1 MGGHSGLCP
10 NSGAHCQQW
19 HGAPLGGQHSEREA
33 VYRVS
38 RFFAERCSKKALED
52 FGRPGPGCFAGPRAV
67 RLWFDIPSEF
77 RPDGPLPSGLDKV
90 QWQTRRAVSW
100 LELTEPTLS
109 HLLLQ
114 IGRVV
119 VRGVGYRHLI
129 GATWY
134 GTILLLDN
142 PEEPLPISEMIPI
155 LSSRHVRIWWGF
167 SPPNEPMDLLFRCH
181 RDPGESGT
189 PPPHGQPYGNRN
201 NRGPPEEE
209 EVEEEQEEE
218 EQEEQ
223 EEEEGGQGGGED
235 DDDDDDAVR
244 WPGGEDDDDDDD
256 SVRRPGNKKKT
267 RPPSQVDSKTRI
279 LRSGR
284 RILAAVIGNAD

>member
-1 MGGHSGLCP
+1 MGGHSGLRP

-33 VYRVS
+33 VYRV
-38 RFFAERCSKKALED
+38 CSKKALED
-52 FGRPGPGCFAGPRAV
+52 FGRPGPGCFAGPRTV

-77 RPDGPLPSGLDKV
+77 CPDGPLPSGLDKV
-90 QWQTRRAVSW
+90 QWQTGGAVSW
-100 LELTEPTLS
+100 LELTEPTLA

-129 GATWY
+129 GATRY

-155 LSSRHVRIWWGF
+155 LSSRHVRIWWGL
-167 SPPNEPMDLLFRCH
+167 SLPNELMDLLFRCH

-201 NRGPPEEE
+201 NRGPPPEEE
-209 EVEEEQEEE
+209 
-218 EQEEQ
+218 
-223 EEEEGGQGGGED
+223 GGGED

-267 RPPSQVDSKTRI
+267 RPPSQ
-279 LRSGR
+279 
-284 RILAAVIGNAD
+284 

>member
-1 MGGHSGLCP
+1 MGGHSGLRP

-52 FGRPGPGCFAGPRAV
+52 FGRPGPGCCSRPPPPAAAATAAAGNDRFAGPRAV

-90 QWQTRRAVSW
+90 QWQTRGVVSW

-129 GATWY
+129 GAMRY

-142 PEEPLPISEMIPI
+142 PEKSLPISEMIPI
-155 LSSRHVRIWWGF
+155 LSSRHVRIWWGL
-167 SPPNEPMDLLFRCH
+167 SLPNEPMDLLFRCH
-181 RDPGESGT
+181 RDPGESGI

-218 EQEEQ
+218 E
-223 EEEEGGQGGGED
+223 EEEEEDAEGGAGRGED
-235 DDDDDDAVR
+235 DDDDDNAVR

-267 RPPSQVDSKTRI
+267 HPPSQ
-279 LRSGR
+279 GEY
-284 RILAAVIGNAD
+284 